1 MLRLP
6 DNHSFQA
13 ASRNRSGFLIHRRR
27 KELTAIDIVKNS
39 RAYKYALWCTEPDNH
54 YVGRYVRKQ
63 AVIWLEIADGQSDE
77 AYVCEK
83 RWKKIT
89 KLLKIIMHPDL
100 GHSMYEGLED
110 YAVLF
115 IYALFCTKRRSD
127 SLRYYETGL
136 LEIARK
142 NFKTF
147 TSAVIFIIG
156 LLTEPKFSR
165 FFSVAPDLKL
175 SSELQ
180 VAVKKIIK
188 SSPCLADEKVFKLLR
203 KEIRCKLTDSEYT
216 PLAYS
221 QDRMD
226 GKLANMFLGDEC
238 GAMDNYPIEAMRSS
252 QIVLREKLGIIVST
266 QYPNDNNAMLEEVDN
281 AKKILD
287 GLRRGRVFALLYEP
301 DDEFKTGDAWMTSDT
316 ALYQANPVAYAH
328 EYVMDDLRAKRQAAI
343 DYENKRENFLCKHMN
358 ILYKGLG
365 VEGFVEIT
373 KVRLCRTDADAEFW
387 RGRQVYIGLDLSQTD
402 DNTSVAMATYDADED
417 MIYVKVWGFIP
428 ADRTDEKS
436 QREKVDYRKLIA
448 AGECFACGDEVIDY
462 GFVERFIQ
470 SLPEQYG
477 VEIVQLGFDRYNAIS
492 TVQKLESGEDPIEC
506 VEIKQHSSVLH
517 RPTKL
522 LRESILSKKFRYESN
537 HMLEINFQNAR
548 CTKDTNLNQ
557 YVNKKKS
564 AGKVDMVVS
573 VINAL
578 YLLQVNVHDSME
590 QGFGCQII

>member
-1 MLRLP
+1 M
-6 DNHSFQA
+6 NK
-13 ASRNRSGFLIHRRR
+13 
-27 KELTAIDIVKNS
+27 KELTAIDIVKKS
-39 RAYKYALWCTEPDNH
+39 RVYKYALWAAEPDNY
-54 YVGRYVRKQ
+54 YVGRYVKLQ
-63 AVIWLEIADGQSDE
+63 AVQWLEIADGKSED

-83 RWKKIT
+83 HWKKIT

-115 IYALFCTKRRSD
+115 IYALFCTKRRTD
-127 SLRYYETGL
+127 RLRYYETGL

-156 LLTEPKFSR
+156 LLTEPRFSR

-175 SSELQ
+175 SSELHI
-180 VAVKKIIK
+180 VVKKIIK
-188 SSPCLADEKVFKLLR
+188 SSPCLADEKIFKLMR
-203 KEIRCKLTDSEYT
+203 KEIRCKLTESEYT

-226 GKLANMFLGDEC
+226 GKLANMFLADEC

-252 QIVLREKLGIIVST
+252 QIVLREKLGIIIST
-266 QYPNDNNAMLEEVDN
+266 QYPNDNNAMIEEIDN

-287 GLRRGRVFALLYEP
+287 KLRSGKVFALLYEP
-301 DDEFKTGDAWMTSDT
+301 DDEYKTGDKWKTEDI

-328 EYVMDDLRAKRQAAI
+328 EYIMDDLRQKRQAAI

-373 KVRLCRTDADAEFW
+373 KVRLCSAPEDAEFW
-387 RGRQVYIGLDLSQTD
+387 RGRRVYIGLDLSQTD
-402 DNTSVAMATYDADED
+402 DNTSVAIATYDADED
-417 MIYVKVWGFIP
+417 LIYVKVWGFIP
-428 ADRTDEKS
+428 AEKLEEKS
-436 QREKVDYRKLIA
+436 EREKVDYKKLIED
-448 AGECFACGDEVIDY
+448 GECFACGDEVIDY
-462 GFVERFIQ
+462 GFVEAFIQ
-470 SLPEQYG
+470 SLPERYG

-492 TVQKLESGEDPIEC
+492 TVQKLESSEDPIEC

-522 LRESILSKKFRYESN
+522 LRERILSQKFRYDKN

-548 CTKDTNLNQ
+548 CTRDTNLNQ

-573 VINAL
+573 IINAL
-578 YLLQVNVHDSME
+578 FLLQVDVLDNIE
-590 QGFGCQII
+590 QSFGCQII